1 MLCLKGN
8 EFHAVFSIPMD
19 AYSFVGFV
27 EFVEVVSVLS
37 FHSKRQEDSILKD
50 RESRGSLHLLAFL
63 SHAIKGH
70 ERRNQTNVDGKT

>member
-8 EFHAVFSIPMD
+8 EFHAAFSIPMG
-19 AYSFVGFV
+19 AYSFV
-27 EFVEVVSVLS
+27 EFVEVMSVLS

-50 RESRGSLHLLAFL
+50 RESRDSLHLLAFL

>member
-1 MLCLKGN
+1 MFCLHDN
-8 EFHAVFSIPMD
+8 EFHAAFSIPMD
-19 AYSFVGFV
+19 SRLFV
-27 EFVEVVSVLS
+27 EFVEVMSVLS

-50 RESRGSLHLLAFL
+50 RELCGSLRLLTFL

>member
-1 MLCLKGN
+1 MLCRKDN
-8 EFHAVFSIPMD
+8 EFHAAFSNPMG
-19 AYSFVGFV
+19 ARLFV
-27 EFVEVVSVLS
+27 EFVEVMSVLS
-37 FHSKRQEDSILKD
+37 IHSKRQEDSILKD